1 MTASPPS
8 RTPRPDMDGSQST
21 EEVLFFED
29 SPVVDVEWTQ
39 DDWRKMLEHLID
51 SGMVTYREVAALVL
65 GHLNPSQVGT
75 SIASKKTFQAH
86 YPPRK
91 TMQAVLE
98 WHKNQSG
105 KCRDCQTRLELQAD
119 HVETREE
126 FGDEAD
132 RLENM
137 ILRCRRCNV
146 IRRPSHKNGG
156 KTFLTTESALMWI
169 LFVKRPS
176 TYQEYESLCREY
188 GLTMANIRFKE
199 AWAMAHWLHREGK
212 YTISPKSTF

>member
-1 MTASPPS
+1 MSDAMAGAAAGDEQQTQAEVDFFESSPLA
-8 RTPRPDMDGSQST
+8 DMDWAEGDWEQML
-21 EEVLFFED
+21 VYL
-29 SPVVDVEWTQ
+29 VE
-39 DDWRKMLEHLID
+39 
-51 SGMVTYREVAALVL
+51 SGLVTYQEVAALVL

-91 TMQAVLE
+91 TMQAVLA
-98 WHKNQSG
+98 WHINQEG
-105 KCRDCQTRLELQAD
+105 VCVDCGTRLELQAD

-126 FGDEAD
+126 YGDAAD

-137 ILRCRRCNV
+137 TLRCRRCNV
-146 IRRPSHKNGG
+146 IRRPSHANGG

-169 LFVKRPS
+169 LLVKRPG
-176 TYQEYESLCREY
+176 TYLEYERLCRNY

-199 AWAMAHWLHREGK
+199 AWAMAHWLQRVGL
-212 YTISPKSTF
+212 YTIDDSSTF